1 MSGITLEEQLHEK
14 LKGDLITGFLQNQ
27 SYITQ
32 WKRQFSLYCM
42 DARVIAGEIDGHFNY
57 LEENKLLEIGKY
69 DVLKDIFRW
78 FNVRAVI
85 FIDNASDTITRAQQ
99 GNNHGSASSL

>member
-1 MSGITLEEQLHEK
+1 M
-14 LKGDLITGFLQNQ
+14 
-27 SYITQ
+27 
-32 WKRQFSLYCM
+32 
-42 DARVIAGEIDGHFNY
+42 AGEIGGHFKY
-57 LEENKLLEIGKY
+57 LEENTLLEIGNY

-78 FNVRAVI
+78 FNVRAVR